1 MWDKGGSV
9 AQNRIDFRKIKDAL
23 EVALANQLFLNRLIG
38 KAIDLIVAIALASM
52 LYPAGPLAAFLYI
65 LIGDGLRNG
74 QSLGKMVVNIHV
86 RNTRTRA
93 SANFRDSIIRN
104 SPIALIVLFLLIP
117 LWGWILWFIIGLPVL
132 AMEIYLM
139 KSVENQLR
147 LGDTM
152 ADTRVLELD
161 DKSNN

>member
-1 MWDKGGSV
+1 MKDK
-9 AQNRIDFRKIKDAL
+9 IDLPKVRKSIDRAL
-23 EVALANQLFLNRLIG
+23 GNQLFLNRLIG
-38 KAIDLIVAIALASM
+38 KAIDLIIAIALASI

-65 LIGDGLRNG
+65 LICDGLHNG
-74 QSLGKMVVNIHV
+74 QSVGKRVVGIYV
-86 RNTRTRA
+86 INTMTDQK
-93 SANFRDSIIRN
+93 STFRDSIVRN

-139 KSVENQLR
+139 KSVENQMR

-152 ADTRVLELD
+152 ADTRVLEID
-161 DKSNN
+161 N

>member
-1 MWDKGGSV
+1 MCFSV
-9 AQNRIDFRKIKDAL
+9 WGFGLEKLKIDLKKIKESLEQAL
-23 EVALANQLFLNRLIG
+23 GNELFLNRIIG
-38 KAIDLIVAIALASM
+38 KAIDLIIAIAFASI

-65 LIGDGLRNG
+65 LICDGLRNG
-74 QSLGKMVVNIHV
+74 QSLGKIVVGLYVVN
-86 RNTRTRA
+86 TRMNQR
-93 SANFRDSIIRN
+93 ANFKDSIIRN

-132 AMEIYLM
+132 AMEVYLM

-152 ADTRVLELD
+152 ADTRVLALE
-161 DKSNN
+161 N